1 MAESPITAR
10 AQDFA
15 AWYQDVVLQG
25 DMAEPAEIVKGCM
38 VIKPNGYAVWEVLQ
52 RELDKRFK
60 ATSHQNV
67 YFPLLIPQSFLQKE
81 AEHVEGF
88 SPELA
93 VVTIAGGKELEEPYV
108 IRPTSETIIGHFF
121 AKWIQSWRDLP
132 MLLNQWANV
141 IRWELRTRMF
151 LRTTEFLWQE
161 GHTAHSTH
169 EEALEEV
176 LRMLDL
182 YADVAEDV
190 MAMPVIKGVKT
201 RAEKFAG
208 ALRSYS
214 IEAMMQNGLALQAG
228 TSHDLGQNFGK
239 AFDVQFQS
247 KEGQLDYVWQTSW
260 GVSTRLIG
268 GLIMTHSDDKGLVL
282 PPKLAP
288 IKTVLVPIY
297 RKDEESAQVLEAAH
311 RIARK
316 SARRWTI
323 ATDNRRARSS
333 STGSGAA
340 CPSCSNWARAISPAA
355 RSCSSAATP
364 APRSPSTSPRSP
376 ANYRETLADIQTST
390 VHARQGAPEGQ
401 HRAGEFHRGSRI
413 DPEGRHRGKG
423 RRQIRHGAHQGRSH
437 LRRPPEGIQ
446 SHRPQHSAGGRVR
459 RAGQVHRHRR
469 DRAAARRHRQ
479 VVLTSQNRKLKSPV
493 IVKPSVAA
501 ILRVR
506 QEEAR
511 RRAQPETAPAI
522 QRRGGAAREVAAP
535 TASSLAM
542 LKGLIRI
549 ADRVAL
555 EQARRRRRTV
565 PPAPQTRGAMK
576 RTPNGIQM

>member
-1 MAESPITAR
+1 MPHYATLEITPLMAESPITAR

-52 RELDKRFK
+52 RELDTRFK
-60 ATSHQNV
+60 ASNHQNV
-67 YFPLLIPQSFLQKE
+67 YFPLLIPQSFLRKE

-88 SPELA
+88 APELA

-108 IRPTSETIIGHFF
+108 IRPTSETIVGHFF
-121 AKWIQSWRDLP
+121 AKWIHSWRDLP

-141 IRWELRTRMF
+141 VRWELRTRMF

-176 LRMLDL
+176 LRILDL
-182 YADVAEDV
+182 YAEVAEDI

-208 ALRSYS
+208 AERSYS

-247 KEGQLDYVWQTSW
+247 KEGQLEYVWQTSW

-288 IKTVLVPIY
+288 IRTVLVPIY
-297 RKDEESAQVLEAAH
+297 RKDEERAQVLEAAH
-311 RIARK
+311 RIAKDVGAKVDDRDGQSPGAK
-316 SARRWTI
+316 FFHWERRGVPTVLELGPRDLASGKI
-323 ATDNRRARSS
+323 VLKRRD
-333 STGSGAA
+333 TGVKEPVDQTALPG
-340 CPSCSNWARAISPAA
+340 RL
-355 RSCSSAATP
+355 AATL
-364 APRSPSTSPRSP
+364 T
-376 ANYRETLADIQTST
+376 DIQSSLFTRAKERMKANT
-390 VHARQGAPEGQ
+390 VLANSIE
-401 HRAGEFHRGSRI
+401 EVES
-413 DPEGRHRGKG
+413 
-423 RRQIRHGAHQGRSH
+423 
-437 LRRPPEGIQ
+437 
-446 SHRPQHSAGGRVR
+446 
-459 RAGQVHRHRR
+459 
-469 DRAAARRHRQ
+469 
-479 VVLTSQNRKLKSPV
+479 
-493 IVKPSVAA
+493 
-501 ILRVR
+501 ILRDATAEKGGGQFVMAHIKDDPNCDARLKEFKATVR
-506 QEEAR
+506 NIPLVDEYDGPGKCIVTGE
-511 RRAQPETAPAI
+511 
-522 QRRGGAAREVAAP
+522 
-535 TASSLAM
+535 
-542 LKGLIRI
+542 
-549 ADRVAL
+549 
-555 EQARRRRRTV
+555 TV
-565 PPAPQTRGAMK
+565 PQRAVIAK
-576 RTPNGIQM
+576 AY